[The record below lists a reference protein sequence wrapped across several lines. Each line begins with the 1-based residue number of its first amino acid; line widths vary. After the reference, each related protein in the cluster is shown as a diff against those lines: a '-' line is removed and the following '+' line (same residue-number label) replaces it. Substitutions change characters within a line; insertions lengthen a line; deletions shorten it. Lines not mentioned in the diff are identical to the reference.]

1 MANADIAAG
10 RLAIPFELTL
20 PMELA
25 FFLVYPRARVE
36 RPKLAAFRA
45 WLLEQSTAGGAAVR

>member
-1 MANADIAAG
+1 MADADIKAG
-10 RLAIPFELTL
+10 RLAIPFTLPL

-25 FFLVYPRARVE
+25 FFLVYPRAAVE

-45 WLLEQSTAGGAAVR
+45 WLLEQAAAEGSAR